1 MGVTTSQLVLLGTN
15 ETTGITIANNATSTS
30 SETDCLA
37 SSTAEGWA
45 FIYQKF
51 TSTVAVGSMDT
62 KLYPSRVTGQAYSAT
77 APIIS
82 STTPINGTQ
91 NVYPFYQQIDRYNT
105 GAVTNNATGANIT
118 NVLLAINV
126 FIES

>member
-1 MGVTTSQLVLLGTN
+1 MGVTTSQSVLLGTN
-15 ETTGITIANNATSTS
+15 ETTGVTIANNTTTTS

-37 SSTAEGWA
+37 SSTAEGWC

-62 KLYPSRVTGQAYSAT
+62 KLYPSRVASAPYLAT

-82 STTPINGTQ
+82 STVPINGTQ
-91 NVYPFYQQIDRYNT
+91 SVYPFYQQIDRLNT
-105 GAVTNNATGANIT
+105 GAVTNNATGANLT